1 MVFSTTITQK
11 PAGFNLVP
19 ELPEDRGKKSAET
32 QHLKDTAN
40 KYT

>member
-19 ELPEDRGKKSAET
+19 ELPEDQEKSAEI